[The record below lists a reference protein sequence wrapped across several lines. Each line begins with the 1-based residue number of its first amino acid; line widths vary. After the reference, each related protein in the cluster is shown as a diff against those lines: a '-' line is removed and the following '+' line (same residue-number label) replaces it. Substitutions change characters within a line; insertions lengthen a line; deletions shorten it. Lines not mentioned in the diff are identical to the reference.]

1 MKNIRVS
8 AFNLG
13 EYLDKY
19 ASNGHDSFAEKVVTD
34 AQIISFF
41 KKIFPSAFISGNKI
55 TLKGGLVDH
64 QDGDKYFIRVKM
76 GESYNNSGDNE
87 PRQILSYNFVDSTP
101 SYTQST
107 SPVLLDIGVEAF
119 NSLDVVGRKLKFHL
133 ADDGVAIKSWVEKQN
148 YTSGEI
154 VYSDGHYYLC
164 VSDGVA
170 GSVQPIHTSGTRSDG
185 GIRWRYL
192 HSGTGSVTITSVKSP
207 TELTAVADSYLP
219 VTQWG
224 KGSYVWDT
232 FQWSMWGYK
241 NQWPSQVFMHKGR
254 LCYVFTAPGYGTY
267 FSASKTDNYNDFGTD
282 DFGEVLDT
290 SGITTIISG
299 HKDNIINWN
308 LSGNHLY
315 MGSYAGEY
323 SVVGDNSGAITPTS
337 INILPIT
344 SIGGAKVAALKFEDL
359 NLFVGA
365 LRTELYA
372 MRYDNN
378 RDDFAPSNVGFTN
391 TQLLE
396 DKISKLQALK
406 NTDRNIYFTTESNQ
420 LRILNNSREVQRLGF
435 YRANLNGSVLDIASS
450 SSGERSLMFVLV
462 ERDGVTTAETVA
474 SGFPSY
480 MISSRLY
487 DTRYDGTGTTK
498 VYVASQLTEADF
510 ADKDVYL
517 KNMET
522 DEFVKVRCSSSGK
535 IDNPFVTQLL
545 EVGLPMTC
553 EVHCIPSYR
562 DKLEGFQQKS
572 VRFLVRL
579 LESGAFSYGS
589 SHDFNK
595 WYDYNNWSTTEDQE
609 WDSSHKLMTGDIQL
623 PSSFGYMQGQNTADG
638 PYPNDTGV
646 GLNIKSETPEPFNVL
661 MVSSVYV

>member
-1 MKNIRVS
+1 MKKIRVS
-8 AFNLG
+8 ALSIG
-13 EYLDKY
+13 DYLAGYGDRFSY
-19 ASNGHDSFAEKVVTD
+19 FAEKVITD

-41 KKIFPSAFISGNKI
+41 KKLFPSASISGNRI
-55 TLKGGLVDH
+55 TLKGSLVDH

-76 GESYNNSGDNE
+76 GNSYNNSGDNE
-87 PRQILSYNFVDSTP
+87 PRDVLSYTFVDSVP

-107 SPVLLDIGVEAF
+107 APVLLDIGVEAF
-119 NSLDVVGRKLKFHL
+119 DSLDVVGRKLKFHIP
-133 ADDGVAIKSWVEKQN
+133 DDGAAIRSWVEKEN

-164 VSDGVA
+164 VSSGSA
-170 GSVQPIHTSGTRSDG
+170 GNVQPIHTSGTRSDG
-185 GIRWRYL
+185 KISWRYL
-192 HSGTGSVTITSVKSP
+192 HSGTGSATITSVKSP

-224 KGSYVWDT
+224 KNSYIWDN

-241 NQWPSQVFMHKGR
+241 NQWPSQVFVYKSR
-254 LCYVFTAPGYGTY
+254 LCYIFTAPGYGTY
-267 FSASKTDNYNDFGTD
+267 FSASKTDEYNDFGTD

-299 HKDNIINWN
+299 HKENKINWN
-308 LSGNHLY
+308 LPGNHLY
-315 MGSYAGEY
+315 IGSYAGEY

-365 LRTELYA
+365 SRTELYA
-372 MRYDNN
+372 VKYDNS
-378 RDDFAPSNVGFTN
+378 RDDFSPTNVGFTN

-396 DKISKLQALK
+396 DKISRLQALK
-406 NTDRNIYFTTESNQ
+406 NTDRNIYFTTDSKQ

-435 YRANLNGSVLDIASS
+435 YRANLSGNVLDIASS
-450 SSGERSLMFVLV
+450 SAGERSLMFVLV
-462 ERDGVTTAETVA
+462 ERNGVTTAEAVA

-480 MISSRLY
+480 MLSSRLY
-487 DTRYDGTGTTK
+487 DTRSAGSDEEK
-498 VYVASQLTEADF
+498 EYVAAELIESDF
-510 ADKDVYL
+510 AGKEVYIKDW
-517 KNMET
+517 ET
-522 DEFVKVRCSSSGK
+522 EQFVKVSCSEDGR
-535 IDNPFVTQLL
+535 INNPFVTQLL
-545 EVGLPMTC
+545 EVGLPMAC

-589 SHDFNK
+589 SHDFTK

-609 WDSSHKLMTGDIQL
+609 WDSSHKLMTGDVQL
-623 PSSFGYMQGQNTADG
+623 PASFGYMQGQNTADG

-661 MVSSVYV
+661 MVSSIYV

>member
-8 AFNLG
+8 ALSIG
-13 EYLDKY
+13 EYLDGSS
-19 ASNGHDSFAEKVVTD
+19 AMGNDSFAEKVISD

-41 KKIFPSAFISGNKI
+41 KKIFPSAIISGNKI
-55 TLKGGLVDH
+55 TLKGSLVDH
-64 QDGDKYFIRVKM
+64 QDGDKYYIRVRM
-76 GESYNNSGDNE
+76 GESYNNSVDPN
-87 PRQILSYNFVDSTP
+87 PRQTLTYDLVHYTP

-133 ADDGVAIKSWVEKQN
+133 ADDGATIRSWVEKEN

-154 VYSDGHYYLC
+154 VFSDGHYYLC

-170 GSVQPIHTSGTRSDG
+170 GNIQPIHTSGTRSDG
-185 GIRWRYL
+185 KIRWRYL

-224 KGSYVWDT
+224 KESYVWDT

-241 NQWPSQVFMHKGR
+241 NQWPSQVFVHKSR

-267 FSASKTDNYNDFGTD
+267 FSASKTDKYDDFGTD

-299 HKDNIINWN
+299 HKDNRINWN

-315 MGSYAGEY
+315 LGSFAGEY
-323 SVVGDNSGAITPTS
+323 SVIGDNSSALTPTT
-337 INILPIT
+337 INILPVT

-372 MRYDNN
+372 MRYDNG
-378 RDDFAPSNVGFTN
+378 RDDFTPSNVGFTN
-391 TQLLE
+391 TKLLE
-396 DKISKLQALK
+396 DKIVRLQALK
-406 NTDRNIYFTTESNQ
+406 NTDRNIYFTTDSKE

-435 YRANLNGSVLDIASS
+435 YRANLGGSVIDIASS
-450 SSGERSLMFVLV
+450 SSGERSLMFALV
-462 ERDGVTTAETVA
+462 ERDGVVTAETVA
-474 SGFPSY
+474 SGFPTY
-480 MISSRLY
+480 MLSSRLY
-487 DTRYDGTGTTK
+487 DTRYDGSGEEK
-498 VYVASQLTEADF
+498 KYVASELTESDF
-510 ADKDVYL
+510 AGKDVYV
-517 KNMET
+517 KDWES
-522 DEFVKVRCSSSGK
+522 EQFVKVRCSEDGK
-535 IDNPFVTQLL
+535 IKNPFTTQLL
-545 EVGLPMTC
+545 DVGLPMSC
-553 EVHCIPSYR
+553 EVHCIPAYR

-589 SHDFNK
+589 SHDFDK
-595 WYDYNNWSTTEDQE
+595 WYDYNNWSITEDQA
-609 WDSSHKLMTGDIQL
+609 WDASHKLMTGDVQL
-623 PSSFGYMQGQNTADG
+623 PASFGYMQGQNTADG